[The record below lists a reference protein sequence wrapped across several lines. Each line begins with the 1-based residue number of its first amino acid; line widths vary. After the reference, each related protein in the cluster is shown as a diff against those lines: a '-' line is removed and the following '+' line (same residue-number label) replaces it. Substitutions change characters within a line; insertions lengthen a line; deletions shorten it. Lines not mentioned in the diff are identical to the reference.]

1 MKITNIEQFH
11 PKHRTRLVKISTDA
25 GLVGWGETTLEGK
38 PRSTW
43 ASVEEISD
51 YLMGKDPLKIEHHWQ
66 HIYRSAFY
74 RGGTILMSAL
84 SGLDQALWDISGK
97 YYDVPSFKLLGNAT
111 REKIRVYAHWGIKD
125 FTEEGI
131 QSSRDRLEWLQ
142 NSGGYTAFKAG
153 SVCIEL

>member
-66 HIYRSAFY
+66 TLYKGTCF
-74 RGGTILMSAL
+74 RGGALMGAL
-84 SGLDQALWDISGK
+84 SAIDI
-97 YYDVPSFKLLGNAT
+97 LLG
-111 REKIRVYAHWGIKD
+111 KQIYI
-125 FTEEGI
+125 
-131 QSSRDRLEWLQ
+131 
-142 NSGGYTAFKAG
+142 
-153 SVCIEL
+153 